1 MNSTKSKKVSSLL
14 IFVVFLVLNFTAL
27 GIGGLFTGEGV
38 PSEWYKN
45 LSRAPWEPPGWV
57 FGAAWTTI
65 MLALA
70 VFMTLAWNK
79 VEQRKNL
86 IIIYGVQWILNVLW
100 NPLFFYMHWTEIALV
115 EIVLLTLWILMMVFV
130 YRTEM
135 KWAIL
140 LLFPYAVWLCIATSL
155 NGYVVFY
162 N

>member
-1 MNSTKSKKVSSLL
+1 MESSK
-14 IFVVFLVLNFTAL
+14 
-27 GIGGLFTGEGV
+27 
-38 PSEWYKN
+38 
-45 LSRAPWEPPGWV
+45 
-57 FGAAWTTI
+57 
-65 MLALA
+65 
-70 VFMTLAWNK
+70 
-79 VEQRKNL
+79 QNL
-86 IIIYGVQWILNVLW
+86 IIIYGVQWLLNVLW